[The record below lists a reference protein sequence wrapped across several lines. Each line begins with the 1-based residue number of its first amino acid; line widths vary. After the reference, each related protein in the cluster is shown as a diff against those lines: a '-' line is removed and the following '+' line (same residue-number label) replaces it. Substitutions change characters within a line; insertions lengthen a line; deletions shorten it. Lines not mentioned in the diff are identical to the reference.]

1 MRIHSHWKGLYIVV
15 PVLLTA
21 FLLAATPTSRVPAIG
36 ANTAIFL
43 PAVSYDSGGEP
54 ATSVAVA
61 DVNGDGKPDMLV
73 ANFCATNAC
82 PNGAVGVLLGEGDGT
97 FQAAIVYDSGG
108 GAATSLAVA
117 DVNGDAKPDLLVT
130 NFDSNTVGVLL
141 GNGDGTFQIAMT
153 YVSGV
158 SGGSNPY
165 SVAVADV
172 NGDGKADLVVANY
185 ESVDYLSKTIGVLL
199 GNGDGTFQSVVMYS
213 AGVVLPVSIAV
224 ADVNGDGKPDVLVAS
239 FWTSF
244 QNLQPGVGVLL
255 GNGDGSFQSG
265 IAYTTGAIGGSSSGG
280 SVAVADVNHDGN
292 PDLLVANEGTGTV
305 GVLLGNGDGTLPA
318 CRDLRVKET
327 T

>member
-1 MRIHSHWKGLYIVV
+1 
-15 PVLLTA
+15 
-21 FLLAATPTSRVPAIG
+21 
-36 ANTAIFL
+36 
-43 PAVSYDSGGEP
+43 
-54 ATSVAVA
+54 
-61 DVNGDGKPDMLV
+61 
-73 ANFCATNAC
+73 
-82 PNGAVGVLLGEGDGT
+82 
-97 FQAAIVYDSGG
+97 
-108 GAATSLAVA
+108 
-117 DVNGDAKPDLLVT
+117 
-130 NFDSNTVGVLL
+130 
-141 GNGDGTFQIAMT
+141 
-153 YVSGV
+153 
-158 SGGSNPY
+158 
-165 SVAVADV
+165 
-172 NGDGKADLVVANY
+172 
-185 ESVDYLSKTIGVLL
+185 
-199 GNGDGTFQSVVMYS
+199 MYS